1 MRFFGEEGLSGLTVG
16 SVWLI
21 VRGGKG
27 ALICLTKNLR
37 RDMYRNEIKVSLFC
51 FTRARGIRYY
61 CIRDKK
67 VIKHNMSVQ
76 KKIKNSIIETL

>member
-1 MRFFGEEGLSGLTVG
+1 
-16 SVWLI
+16 
-21 VRGGKG
+21 
-27 ALICLTKNLR
+27 
-37 RDMYRNEIKVSLFC
+37 MYRNEIKVSLFC